1 MTNPF
6 SRLTDEVDADNAPMP
21 EEGGAQSGTQINE
34 SELDAPRDDHSPTTD
49 NDVT

>member
-6 SRLTDEVDADNAPMP
+6 SHVVGDPEAEHELVP

-34 SELDAPRDDHSPTTD
+34 SDIDEPGDDHSPTTD